1 MAQPSASFALL
12 MITGTPIAAALV
24 AFAARN
30 HRIPERS
37 LRRVGG
43 QMAFVAGLL
52 FVIDAL
58 LTALL

>member
-1 MAQPSASFALL
+1 M
-12 MITGTPIAAALV
+12 
-24 AFAARN
+24 
-30 HRIPERS
+30 PERN

-43 QMAFVAGLL
+43 QMAFVGGLL